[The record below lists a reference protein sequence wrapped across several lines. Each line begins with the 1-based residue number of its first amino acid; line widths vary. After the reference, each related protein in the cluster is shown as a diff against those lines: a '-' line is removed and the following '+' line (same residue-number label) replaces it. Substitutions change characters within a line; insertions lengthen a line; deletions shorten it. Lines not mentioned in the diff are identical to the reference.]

1 MKKTLITIIM
11 FACATISFAQNYT
24 AAQETLRKE
33 ISSYLSRQGLN
44 PENQSDGLK
53 FKSEG
58 SNFYIEIDKDKKSP
72 MYVRLCRYIK
82 FDDKITRE
90 KAIKNLNSYNVKF
103 GVKVSCQEKNIVVS
117 SEMFLTKSEEFTYI
131 FSDMLS
137 QVKSACT
144 KVTE

>member
-1 MKKTLITIIM
+1 MKKILITIVM
-11 FACATISFAQNYT
+11 FTCATISFAQNYT
-24 AAQETLRKE
+24 TAQETLRKE

-58 SNFYIEIDKDKKSP
+58 ANFYIEIDKEKKNP

-90 KAIKNLNSYNVKF
+90 KTIKNLNNYNVRF

-137 QVKSACT
+137 QVKSACI

>member
-1 MKKTLITIIM
+1 MKKILFSILM
-11 FACATISFAQNYT
+11 LVCATISSAQSFTN
-24 AAQETLRKE
+24 AQEILRKE

-58 SNFYIEIDKDKKSP
+58 SNFYVEIDKEKKSP

-82 FDDKITRE
+82 FDDNVTRE

-117 SEMFLTKSEEFTYI
+117 FEMFLTKSEEFTYV

-144 KVTE
+144 KITE

>member
-1 MKKTLITIIM
+1 MKKILFSILMLVCTTVSY
-11 FACATISFAQNYT
+11 AQSFT
-24 AAQETLRKE
+24 SAQETLRKG

-58 SNFYIEIDKDKKSP
+58 SNFYIEIDKEKKSP
-72 MYVRLCRYIK
+72 MYLRLCRYIK

-90 KAIKNLNSYNVKF
+90 KVIKNLNGYNVKF
-103 GVKVSCQEKNIVVS
+103 GVKVSCQEKNIIVS
-117 SEMFLTKSEEFTYI
+117 SEMFLTKTEEFTYV
-131 FSDMLS
+131 FSDLLS

>member
-1 MKKTLITIIM
+1 MKKKLFSLLM
-11 FACATISFAQNYT
+11 LVCATVSYAQSFT
-24 AAQETLRKE
+24 SAQETLRKE

-90 KAIKNLNSYNVKF
+90 KVIKNLNSYNVKY

-117 SEMFLTKSEEFTYI
+117 YEMFLTKSEEFTYI

>member
-11 FACATISFAQNYT
+11 FTCATISFAQNYT
-24 AAQETLRKE
+24 NAQETLRKE

-58 SNFYIEIDKDKKSP
+58 SNFYIEIDKEKKSP

>member
-1 MKKTLITIIM
+1 MLI
-11 FACATISFAQNYT
+11 CATISYAQSFT
-24 AAQETLRKE
+24 SAQENLRKE
-33 ISSYLSRQGLN
+33 ISSHLSRQGLN
-44 PENQSDGLK
+44 PESQSDGLK

-117 SEMFLTKSEEFTYI
+117 SEMFLTKPEEFTYI
-131 FSDMLS
+131 FNDLLS

-144 KVTE
+144 KVIE

>member
-1 MKKTLITIIM
+1 MKKKLFSLLM
-11 FACATISFAQNYT
+11 LVCATVSYAQSFT
-24 AAQETLRKE
+24 SAQETLRKE

-44 PENQSDGLK
+44 PESQSDGLK

-58 SNFYIEIDKDKKSP
+58 SNFYIEIDKDKKTP

-82 FDDKITRE
+82 FDDNITRE
-90 KAIKNLNSYNVKF
+90 KVINNLNSYNVKY

-117 SEMFLTKSEEFTYI
+117 YEMFLTKSEEFTYI

>member
-1 MKKTLITIIM
+1 MKKIIISFLM
-11 FACATISFAQNYT
+11 LVCATISYAQSFT
-24 AAQETLRKE
+24 IAQENLRKE

-44 PENQSDGLK
+44 PESQSDGLK

-117 SEMFLTKSEEFTYI
+117 SEMFLTKPEEFTYI
-131 FSDMLS
+131 FNDMLS

-144 KVTE
+144 KVIE

>member
-1 MKKTLITIIM
+1 MKKILFSILM
-11 FACATISFAQNYT
+11 LVCATISSAQSFTN
-24 AAQETLRKE
+24 AQEVLRKE

-58 SNFYIEIDKDKKSP
+58 SNFYVEIDKEKKSP

-82 FDDKITRE
+82 FDDNVIRE

-117 SEMFLTKSEEFTYI
+117 FEMFLTKSEEFTYV

>member
-1 MKKTLITIIM
+1 MLV
-11 FACATISFAQNYT
+11 CATISSAQSFTN
-24 AAQETLRKE
+24 AQEILRKE

-58 SNFYIEIDKDKKSP
+58 SNFYVEIDKEKKSP

-82 FDDKITRE
+82 FDDNVTRE

-103 GVKVSCQEKNIVVS
+103 GVKVCCQEKNIVVS
-117 SEMFLTKSEEFTYI
+117 FEMFLTKSEEFTYV

>member
-1 MKKTLITIIM
+1 MKKILFSILM
-11 FACATISFAQNYT
+11 LVCATISSAQSFTN
-24 AAQETLRKE
+24 AQEILRKE
-33 ISSYLSRQGLN
+33 ISCYLSRQGLN

-58 SNFYIEIDKDKKSP
+58 SNFYVEIDKEKKSP

-82 FDDKITRE
+82 FDDNVIRE

-117 SEMFLTKSEEFTYI
+117 FEMFLTKSEEFTYV

>member
-1 MKKTLITIIM
+1 MKKILFSLLM
-11 FACATISFAQNYT
+11 LVCATVSYAQSFT
-24 AAQETLRKE
+24 SAQEMLRKE

-44 PENQSDGLK
+44 LENQSDGLK

-58 SNFYIEIDKDKKSP
+58 SNFYIEIDKDKKNP

-90 KAIKNLNSYNVKF
+90 KVIKNLNSYNVKY

-117 SEMFLTKSEEFTYI
+117 YEMFLTKSEEFTYI
-131 FSDMLS
+131 FSDILS

>member
-1 MKKTLITIIM
+1 M
-11 FACATISFAQNYT
+11 AVV
-24 AAQETLRKE
+24 
-33 ISSYLSRQGLN
+33 
-44 PENQSDGLK
+44 LK
-53 FKSEG
+53 VF
-58 SNFYIEIDKDKKSP
+58 NFYIEIDNEKKSP

-90 KAIKNLNSYNVKF
+90 KVIKNLNSYNVKY

-117 SEMFLTKSEEFTYI
+117 YEMFLTKSEEFTYI

>member
-1 MKKTLITIIM
+1 MKKILFSILM
-11 FACATISFAQNYT
+11 LVCATISSAQSFTN
-24 AAQETLRKE
+24 AQEILRKE

-58 SNFYIEIDKDKKSP
+58 SNFYVEIDKEKKSP

-82 FDDKITRE
+82 FDDNVTRE

-103 GVKVSCQEKNIVVS
+103 GVKVSCQEMNIVVS
-117 SEMFLTKSEEFTYI
+117 FEMFLTKSEEFTYV

-144 KVTE
+144 KITE

>member
-1 MKKTLITIIM
+1 MLV
-11 FACATISFAQNYT
+11 CATVSYAQSFT
-24 AAQETLRKE
+24 SAQETLRKE

-44 PENQSDGLK
+44 PESQSDGLK

-72 MYVRLCRYIK
+72 MYVRLCSYIK

-90 KAIKNLNSYNVKF
+90 KAIKNLNSYNVKY

-117 SEMFLTKSEEFTYI
+117 YEVFLTKPEEFTNI

>member
-1 MKKTLITIIM
+1 MKKIIISFLM
-11 FACATISFAQNYT
+11 LVCATISYAQSFT
-24 AAQETLRKE
+24 SAQENLRKE

-44 PENQSDGLK
+44 PESQSDGLK

-117 SEMFLTKSEEFTYI
+117 SEMFLTKPEEFTYI
-131 FSDMLS
+131 FNDMLS

-144 KVTE
+144 KVIE

>member
-1 MKKTLITIIM
+1 MKKIIISFLMLI
-11 FACATISFAQNYT
+11 CATISYAQSFT
-24 AAQETLRKE
+24 SAQENLRKE
-33 ISSYLSRQGLN
+33 ISSHLSRQGLN
-44 PENQSDGLK
+44 PESQSDGLK

-117 SEMFLTKSEEFTYI
+117 SEMFLTKPEEFTYI
-131 FSDMLS
+131 FNDLLS

-144 KVTE
+144 KVIE

>member
-1 MKKTLITIIM
+1 MLI
-11 FACATISFAQNYT
+11 CATISYAQSFT
-24 AAQETLRKE
+24 SAQENLRKE
-33 ISSYLSRQGLN
+33 ISSHLSRQGLN
-44 PENQSDGLK
+44 PESQSDGLK

-117 SEMFLTKSEEFTYI
+117 SEMFLTKPEEFTYI
-131 FSDMLS
+131 FNDMLS

-144 KVTE
+144 KVIE

>member
-1 MKKTLITIIM
+1 MLV
-11 FACATISFAQNYT
+11 CATISYAQSFTN
-24 AAQETLRKE
+24 AQEMLLKE
-33 ISSYLSRQGLN
+33 ISSYLSLQGFN

-58 SNFYIEIDKDKKSP
+58 SNFYIEIDKKKENP

-90 KAIKNLNSYNVKF
+90 EAIKNLNSYNKKY
-103 GVKVSCQEKNIVVS
+103 GVKVSCQGKGIVVS

-131 FSDMLS
+131 FSDMFS

-144 KVTE
+144 EVTE

>member
-1 MKKTLITIIM
+1 MKKNLFSLLM
-11 FACATISFAQNYT
+11 LVCATVSYAQSFT
-24 AAQETLRKE
+24 SAQETLRKE

-44 PENQSDGLK
+44 PESQSDGLK

-58 SNFYIEIDKDKKSP
+58 SNFYIEIDKDKKTP

-82 FDDKITRE
+82 FDDNITRE
-90 KAIKNLNSYNVKF
+90 KVINNLNSYNVKY

-117 SEMFLTKSEEFTYI
+117 YEMFLTKSEEFTYI

>member
-1 MKKTLITIIM
+1 MKKILFSILM
-11 FACATISFAQNYT
+11 LVCATISSAQSFTN
-24 AAQETLRKE
+24 AQEILRKE

-58 SNFYIEIDKDKKSP
+58 SNFYVEIDKEKKSP
-72 MYVRLCRYIK
+72 IYVRLCRYIK
-82 FDDKITRE
+82 FDNNVTRE

-117 SEMFLTKSEEFTYI
+117 FEMFLTKSEEFTYV

-144 KVTE
+144 KITE

>member
-1 MKKTLITIIM
+1 MLV
-11 FACATISFAQNYT
+11 CATISSAQSFTN
-24 AAQETLRKE
+24 AQEILRKE

-58 SNFYIEIDKDKKSP
+58 SNFYVEIDKEKKSP

-82 FDDKITRE
+82 FDDNVTRE

-103 GVKVSCQEKNIVVS
+103 GVKVNCQEKNIVVS
-117 SEMFLTKSEEFTYI
+117 FEMFLTKSEEFTYV

-144 KVTE
+144 KITE

>member
-1 MKKTLITIIM
+1 MKKFILSL
-11 FACATISFAQNYT
+11 FVVVCATTSNAQSFT
-24 AAQETLRKE
+24 TAQENLCKE
-33 ISSYLSRQGLN
+33 ISSYLSRKGFN

-58 SNFYIEIDKDKKSP
+58 SNFYIEIDKNQKSP

-90 KAIKNLNSYNVKF
+90 KAIKNLNSFNVKY

-117 SEMFLTKSEEFTYI
+117 SEMFLTKTEEFTYI
-131 FSDMLS
+131 FNSLLS
-137 QVKSACT
+137 QVKSACSL
-144 KVTE
+144 VTE

>member
-1 MKKTLITIIM
+1 MKKILFSLLM
-11 FACATISFAQNYT
+11 LVCATVSYAQSFT
-24 AAQETLRKE
+24 SAQETLRKE

-44 PENQSDGLK
+44 LENQSDGLK

-58 SNFYIEIDKDKKSP
+58 SNFYIEIDNEKKKP

-90 KAIKNLNSYNVKF
+90 KVIKNLNSYNVKY
-103 GVKVSCQEKNIVVS
+103 GVKVSCQEKDIVVS
-117 SEMFLTKSEEFTYI
+117 YEMFLTKSEEFTYI
-131 FSDMLS
+131 FNDILS

>member
-1 MKKTLITIIM
+1 MLV
-11 FACATISFAQNYT
+11 CATVSYAQSFT
-24 AAQETLRKE
+24 SAQETLRKE

-44 PENQSDGLK
+44 LENQSDGLK

-58 SNFYIEIDKDKKSP
+58 SNFYIEIDNEKKKP

-90 KAIKNLNSYNVKF
+90 KVIKNLNSYNVKY
-103 GVKVSCQEKNIVVS
+103 GVKVSCQEKDIVVS
-117 SEMFLTKSEEFTYI
+117 YEMFLTKSEEFTYI
-131 FSDMLS
+131 FNDILS

>member
-1 MKKTLITIIM
+1 MKKILFSLLM
-11 FACATISFAQNYT
+11 LVCATVSYAQSVT
-24 AAQETLRKE
+24 SAQETLRKE

-53 FKSEG
+53 FKSEA
-58 SNFYIEIDKDKKSP
+58 SNFYIEIDKEKKSP

-90 KAIKNLNSYNVKF
+90 KVIKNLNSYNVKY

-117 SEMFLTKSEEFTYI
+117 YEMFLTKSEEFTYI

>member
-1 MKKTLITIIM
+1 MKKIIISFLMLI
-11 FACATISFAQNYT
+11 CATISYAQSFT
-24 AAQETLRKE
+24 SAQENLRKE
-33 ISSYLSRQGLN
+33 ISSHLSRQGLN
-44 PENQSDGLK
+44 PESQSDGLK

-117 SEMFLTKSEEFTYI
+117 SEMFLTKPEEFTYI
-131 FSDMLS
+131 FNDMLS

-144 KVTE
+144 KVIE